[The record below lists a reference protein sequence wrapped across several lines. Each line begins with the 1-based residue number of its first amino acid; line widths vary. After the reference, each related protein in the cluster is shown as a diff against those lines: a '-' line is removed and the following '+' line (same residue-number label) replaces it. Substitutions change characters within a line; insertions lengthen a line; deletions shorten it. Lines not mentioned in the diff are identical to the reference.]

1 MADQLQARLDQLEA
15 TLLNIQQ
22 QNTQL
27 QNEVNVLQA
36 AAAAAPMPVGVP
48 AAAAA
53 AAIPVVF
60 AENPGRY
67 DVEAII
73 NFQTRLGTTV
83 YDQGVKALPKEFD
96 MKPESTV
103 VFLQAFQARCTEI
116 GWSEGT
122 KNITKFANASGTVI
136 DLVTQYGQIDSATL
150 KTQCERFAK
159 VGGADFGTRAT
170 QNNHMMSLC
179 LSNTL
184 TKDATARLSPYRA
197 EYTFDG
203 KVYAPLLFKIIMR
216 LATIDSVATTEA
228 LRANLRE
235 LPAYAASVSGDID
248 KINQHFDENYSQL
261 IARGAKIDDPI
272 GILFDAYRTV
282 SCSHFKTY
290 IVRKHEMYLDG
301 ELPTL
306 THEQLMA
313 MATDKFTY
321 LKTKN
326 LWGSKSEQDEIVAM
340 AAELN
345 KLKGQLNLSK
355 ALTRAA
361 ATSGSTN
368 MAIRDDLTSKGN
380 KKKKEGKKTKNKK
393 DTGNKRSQKQD
404 EAWKK
409 VPPKAG
415 EAKQKINKEKT
426 YHWCEHHMSWT
437 IHPPSE
443 CFLGQARTSLQAR
456 TATEDANVSMP
467 SPNTSAY
474 AALLANMARCA
485 ADE

>member
-1 MADQLQARLDQLEA
+1 MADQLQARLDELEA
-15 TLLNIQQ
+15 SLLNLQQ

-36 AAAAAPMPVGVP
+36 AAAAAPVAGVVP
-48 AAAAA
+48 AAPAVA
-53 AAIPVVF
+53 PVVF

-73 NFQTRLGTTV
+73 NFQTRLGTTI
-83 YDQGVKALPKEFD
+83 YDQGVKALTKEFD

-116 GWSEGT
+116 GWSEGS
-122 KNITKFANASGTVI
+122 KNITKFTNANGTVI

-159 VGGADFGTRAT
+159 LGGADYGTRAT

-203 KVYAPLLFKIIMR
+203 KIYAPLLFKIIMR

-290 IVRKHEMYLDG
+290 IIRKHEMYLDG

-326 LWGSKSEQDEIVAM
+326 LWGSKSDQDQIVAM

-355 ALTRAA
+355 ALTQAA
-361 ATSGSTN
+361 ASSGPTNAPTSNDSN
-368 MAIRDDLTSKGN
+368 QNS
-380 KKKKEGKKTKNKK
+380 KKKKDGKKTKNKK
-393 DTGNKRSQKQD
+393 DTGNKKRQKQD

-443 CFLGQARTSLQAR
+443 CFLGQARTQLQAK
-456 TATEDANVSMP
+456 TALDEVSAP
-467 SPNTSAY
+467 ATTSNASAY

>member
-15 TLLNIQQ
+15 SLLNLQQ

-27 QNEVNVLQA
+27 QNEVNILQA
-36 AAAAAPMPVGVP
+36 AAAAAPVPVVVP
-48 AAAAA
+48 AAPAAA
-53 AAIPVVF
+53 PVIF
-60 AENPGRY
+60 AENPGRH

-73 NFQTRLGTTV
+73 NFQTQLGTTI

-122 KNITKFANASGTVI
+122 KNITKFTNANGTVI
-136 DLVTQYGQIDSATL
+136 DLVAQYGQIDSATL
-150 KTQCERFAK
+150 KAQCERFAK
-159 VGGADFGTRAT
+159 LGGGDYGTRAT

-184 TKDATARLSPYRA
+184 TKDAMARLSPYRA

-203 KVYAPLLFKIIMR
+203 KIYAPLLFKIITR

-235 LPAYAASVSGDID
+235 LPAYAASVNGDID

-290 IVRKHEMYLDG
+290 IIRKHEMYLDG

-326 LWGSKSEQDEIVAM
+326 LWGSKSDQDQIVAM

-355 ALTRAA
+355 ALTQAA
-361 ATSGSTN
+361 ASSGPTN
-368 MAIRDDLTSKGN
+368 TPTGNESNKSN
-380 KKKKEGKKTKNKK
+380 KKKKDGKKTKNKK
-393 DTGNKRSQKQD
+393 DTGNKKWQKQD

-415 EAKQKINKEKT
+415 EVKQKINKEKT

-437 IHPPSE
+437 IHPPNA
-443 CFLGQARTSLQAR
+443 CFLGQARTQLQAK
-456 TATEDANVSMP
+456 TALDDASAPAVTSN
-467 SPNTSAY
+467 NSAY

>member
-15 TLLNIQQ
+15 TLLALQQ
-22 QNTQL
+22 QNANL
-27 QNEVNVLQA
+27 QNEVNMLQV
-36 AAAAAPMPVGVP
+36 AAAAAPPLPVVVP
-48 AAAAA
+48 AAAPAA
-53 AAIPVVF
+53 PVIF

-83 YDQGVKALPKEFD
+83 YEQAVKALTKEFD

-103 VFLQAFQARCTEI
+103 VFIQDFQARCTEI

-122 KNITKFANASGTVI
+122 KNITKFINDHGVTI

-150 KTQCERFAK
+150 KIQCERFAK
-159 VGGADFGTRAT
+159 LGGADYGTRAT
-170 QNNHMMSLC
+170 QNNHMMTLC
-179 LSNTL
+179 LTNTL
-184 TKDATARLSPYRA
+184 TKEATARLSPYRA

-203 KVYAPLLFKIIMR
+203 KIYAPLLFKIIMR

-235 LPAYAASVSGDID
+235 LPAFSATVGGDID
-248 KINQHFDENYSQL
+248 KINQYFDENYSQL

-282 SCSHFKTY
+282 SCSHFKSY
-290 IVRKHEMYLDG
+290 ITRKHEMYLDG

-306 THEQLMA
+306 THEHLMA

-326 LWGSKSEQDEIVAM
+326 LWGSKSDQDQIVAM
-340 AAELN
+340 AAELD
-345 KLKGQLNLSK
+345 KLKGQLTLSK
-355 ALTRAA
+355 SLTQAA
-361 ATSGSTN
+361 STSG
-368 MAIRDDLTSKGN
+368 LGN
-380 KKKKEGKKTKNKK
+380 TPRGDGATDKAAKKKGGKKKNKK
-393 DTGNKRSQKQD
+393 DTSNKRQQKQD

-409 VPPKAG
+409 TPPKAG
-415 EAKQKINKEKT
+415 EAKQKCVKERT

-437 IHPPSE
+437 IHSPSD
-443 CFLGQARTSLQAR
+443 CYLGRARTKQQAQAALE
-456 TATEDANVSMP
+456 TTSMA
-467 SPNTSAY
+467 SNTNAASF

-485 ADE
+485 ADD